1 MKDATFP
8 PFSPI
13 QITVTTNQSI
23 GNTSIVAAIDR
34 NYGILDDH
42 FFKPILGDEE
52 QIKLLKDIRAVTND
66 PALQADLE
74 ARWRLEDSQQSKEI
88 KILLRDARYACLY
101 LELAKAA
108 EKYDDRDRAWAFT
121 CYASVMVGEISE
133 KSAAII
139 DKMNK
144 DARSIQN
151 SKNAKAKDKSS
162 LPAKEEVARLLEHL
176 KPAGGWIS
184 FRGAAI
190 ALEKDMIKFLLETRP
205 PNLTASNICNLLEKE
220 WLPKD
225 ELVNSAWTKTA
236 AVKIHEYLI
245 EPDR

>member
-1 MKDATFP
+1 MKDATSP

-13 QITVTTNQSI
+13 QITVNTNDMI
-23 GNTSIVAAIDR
+23 GNTSIASAIDR

-52 QIKLLKDIRAVTND
+52 LIKLLKDIRAVIND

-74 ARWRLEDSQQSKEI
+74 TRWSLEDSQQGNKFNT
-88 KILLRDARYACLY
+88 LLRDARYAYLY
-101 LELAKAA
+101 LELAKSA
-108 EKYDDRDRAWAFT
+108 EIHNDRDRAWAFT

-151 SKNAKAKDKSS
+151 SKNAKAKDKSY
-162 LPAKEEVARLLEHL
+162 LLAKEEVARLLEHL

-225 ELVNSAWTKTA
+225 ELVNTAWTKTA
-236 AVKIHEYLI
+236 AVEIHE
-245 EPDR
+245 

>member
-1 MKDATFP
+1 MKDATSP

-13 QITVTTNQSI
+13 QITVSTNEMI
-23 GNTSIVAAIDR
+23 GNTSVVAAIDR

-74 ARWRLEDSQQSKEI
+74 TRWRLEDSQKGK
-88 KILLRDARYACLY
+88 KINTLLRDARYACLY

-108 EKYDDRDRAWAFT
+108 ETHNDRDRAWAFI

-133 KSAAII
+133 KSAAVIN
-139 DKMNK
+139 KMNK

-151 SKNAKAKDKSS
+151 SKNAKAREKNY
-162 LPAKEEVARLLEHL
+162 LPAKGEVVRLLEQL
-176 KPAGGWIS
+176 KPVGGWTS

-190 ALEKDMIKFLLETRP
+190 ALEEDMMEFILKTRP
-205 PNLTASNICNLLEKE
+205 SNLTASNIRNLLETK
-220 WLPKD
+220 WLPRD

-236 AVKIHEYLI
+236 AVKNRE
-245 EPDR
+245 